1 MPFVSRAQQRY
12 AFATD
17 QPWAKEFA
25 KATTNYKGLPQHV
38 KPKANRNRAALAR
51 QTAARRSK

>member
-1 MPFVSRAQQRY
+1 MAFVSKAQQRY
-12 AFATD
+12 AFATK

-25 KATTNYKGLPQHV
+25 ANTPNFKGLPEHV

>member
-25 KATTNYKGLPQHV
+25 AKTNFKGLPQHV
-38 KPKANRNRAALAR
+38 RNGKPVNGTPKKKQAKR
-51 QTAARRSK
+51 K

>member
-1 MPFVSRAQQRY
+1 VPFVSRAQQRY

-25 KATTNYKGLPQHV
+25 AKTNFKGLPQHV
-38 KPKANRNRAALAR
+38 KGSKATKKPTKR
-51 QTAARRSK
+51 KK